1 MGVYSEDITKSQL
14 VTDIKYTI
22 MKHKILIAAI
32 ILQSINMIVIDYSD
46 FGRMLNLILFILLF
60 CLLANTD
67 LFYKITD
74 KL

>member
-1 MGVYSEDITKSQL
+1 
-14 VTDIKYTI
+14 

-32 ILQSINMIVIDYSD
+32 ILQAINMIVIDYSD
-46 FGRMLNLILFILLF
+46 LGRMLNLVLFVLLF
-60 CLLANTD
+60 SLLAKTD